1 MAWAFNSAGK
11 NETSGAP
18 KNLNTEHGW
27 TVAVETQTLGASKL
41 RYSSVIDFIPPGV
54 AFTVITNT
62 AATNTSGS
70 ISDQLYASETR
81 TGTFRQI
88 KNTLRDGNY
97 ADDNDTA
104 VRGGT
109 SYRDLDTNTRTRHI
123 DPEYVGA
130 YPYWKI
136 ATLAAAVESSGMTI
150 RHVIMFEN
158 PTGDPILNKQV
169 GSWKQVNSA

>member
-11 NETSGAP
+11 NETSGSP
-18 KNLNTEHGW
+18 RNLNVDHGW
-27 TVAVETQTLGASKL
+27 TVAVETQTLGGSKL
-41 RYSSVIDFIPPGV
+41 RYSSVIDWIPPG
-54 AFTVITNT
+54 APFTIITNT

-70 ISDQLYASETR
+70 ISDQLYACETR
-81 TGTFRQI
+81 AGTYRLI
-88 KNTLRDGNY
+88 KDTLRDCNY

-109 SYRDLDTNTRTRHI
+109 SYRDLDTNTRVRHI

-136 ATLAAAVESSGMTI
+136 ATLAAAVESTNFTI
-150 RHVIMFEN
+150 REVIMFQN
-158 PTGDPILNKQV
+158 PGEPILNKQP
-169 GSWKQVNSA
+169 GTWRQKNSV

>member
-11 NETSGAP
+11 NETSDSP
-18 KNLNTEHGW
+18 KNLNPEHGW
-27 TVAVETQTLGASKL
+27 TVASETQNMGDGLL
-41 RYSSVIDFIPPGV
+41 RYSSVIDFIPPGMP
-54 AFTVITNT
+54 FTVITNT

-70 ISDQLYASETR
+70 ISDQLYACETR
-81 TGTFRQI
+81 AGTFREI
-88 KNTLRDGNY
+88 KNSLRDCNY

-109 SYRDLDTNTRTRHI
+109 SYRSLDTATRTRHV

-136 ATLAAAVESSGMTI
+136 ATLQAGAEVNATTI
-150 RHVIMFEN
+150 KHVVMFKN
-158 PTGDPILNKQV
+158 PDVPLVNKQV
-169 GSWKQVNSA
+169 GSWREKNSA

>member
-11 NETSGAP
+11 NESSDSP
-18 KNLNTEHGW
+18 KNLNPEHGW
-27 TVAVETQTLGASKL
+27 TVAVETQAMGDGLL
-41 RYSSVIDFIPPGV
+41 RYSSVIDFIPPG
-54 AFTVITNT
+54 APFTVITNT

-70 ISDQLYASETR
+70 ISDQLYACETR
-81 TGTFRQI
+81 AGTYRQI
-88 KNTLRDGNY
+88 KNTLRDCNY

-109 SYRDLDTNTRTRHI
+109 SYRDLDTNTRVRHI

-136 ATLAAAVESSGMTI
+136 ATLQVGAEVSTTTI
-150 RHVIMFEN
+150 REVIMFQN
-158 PTGDPILNKQV
+158 PGEPILNKQP
-169 GSWKQVNSA
+169 GTWRQKNSA